1 VRGIVR
7 LLPGRQV
14 ALGISAIGR
23 LDGQRGVV
31 AVVALVA
38 AGDLSGRCDLMRI
51 RQRKS
56 GVGVIEGRISPEDGV
71 VALRADRGR
80 EASGDVV
87 WDTAAERRS
96 TGPGGLVTTVTI
108 RVGQSETVVVI

>member
-1 VRGIVR
+1 MRGIVR
-7 LLPGRQV
+7 LLPGRQM
-14 ALGISAIGR
+14 ALRISAIGR

-71 VALRADRGR
+71 VALRADRGG
-80 EASGDVV
+80 EASSDVV

-96 TGPGGLVTTVTI
+96 AVPSSLVTTETI
-108 RVGQSETVVVI
+108 RVGRCETVVVI